1 MPNYER
7 HYKAL
12 ELPKILTLLA
22 EQAGCK
28 DTYNLALALTPSS
41 DYDTVSAELE
51 KANDAYMLLQ
61 RFGAPSLA
69 GVVNPKGMLK
79 RADAGAVLS
88 MSELLAVAE
97 VLRCI
102 RSLTEWKKRC
112 EGVSTTL
119 DFLFESLVP
128 NKKLEERLFASILS
142 EEEMDDNASPELADI
157 RRRIR
162 IAGIRVREQLDGM
175 VRSQTYQKY
184 LQESIVTLRDGR
196 FVLPV
201 RAEYRNEIKGLV
213 HDTSSSGATLFI
225 EPMAVVEANNEIRVL
240 QTKEKAEI
248 ERILALLSAECAG
261 VAGEISGSYDC
272 VIDLDLYFAKAKLA
286 DRMRAAK
293 PNLSTAGVIDL
304 KKARHPL
311 IDREKVVPTDIR
323 LGQDFD
329 TLVVTGP
336 NTGGKTVTLKTVG
349 LLTLMAMCGL
359 LLPCA
364 DGSTI
369 GLYSKVLADIGDEQ
383 SIEQSLS
390 TFSAHMT
397 NIIAVLQMADEH
409 TLVLLD
415 ELGAGTDPVEGAA
428 LAISI
433 LDHLRWAK
441 CRVAATTHY
450 AELKVYALE
459 TAGVEN
465 ACCEFDVETLR
476 PTYKLLIGVPGRSN
490 AFAISQRLGLDG
502 SIIDRAR
509 AMVSSENTRFEDVV
523 SGLEQTRQELEKE
536 KELAQLKRWEAET
549 ANSEIQSH
557 KKRLELEKEKE
568 LERARREA
576 RNIVER
582 VRFEAQQL
590 IDELT
595 EIKKQ
600 KDDEAFS
607 KLAAEAKA
615 QFNSKVSKLS
625 ATADPVI
632 IKRDENYVLPRALKV
647 GDTVLMMD
655 VDQEGTVVRLPDKD
669 SMVAVEAGILK
680 TKTPLA
686 NLRLIEGKRKRIT
699 EQAVSRRTVKSAVQ
713 AQAKTEV
720 DLRGMNL
727 EEALMELDRFIDE
740 CVLMHL
746 EVISIIHGKGTGV
759 LRKGVQLHLKSHPNI
774 AAYRLGVYGEGES
787 GVTIATLK

>member
-1 MPNYER
+1 MPDFER
-7 HYKAL
+7 HYRAL

-22 EQAGCK
+22 EQASCK
-28 DTYNLALALTPSS
+28 DTYGLALELKPSS
-41 DYDTVSAELE
+41 DYNTVNAELD

-61 RFGAPSLA
+61 RFGAPTLS
-69 GVVNPKGMLK
+69 GVTNPKGMLR
-79 RADAGAVLS
+79 RASAGAVLS
-88 MSELLAVAE
+88 MGELLSIAE

-112 EGVSTTL
+112 EGISTTL
-119 DFLFESLVP
+119 DYLFESLVP
-128 NKKLEERLFASILS
+128 NKKLEEKIFTSILS
-142 EEEMDDNASPELADI
+142 EDEMDDNASPELAEL
-157 RRRIR
+157 RRKIKG
-162 IAGIRVREQLDGM
+162 AGMRVREQLEGM

-184 LQESIVTLRDGR
+184 LQEAIVTLRDGR

-201 RAEYRNEIKGLV
+201 RVEYRNEVKGLV

-248 ERILALLSAECAG
+248 ERILVQLSAECAEY
-261 VAGEISGSYDC
+261 ADATCGSYDC
-272 VIDLDLYFAKAKLA
+272 LIDIDLYFSKARLA
-286 DRMRAAK
+286 DRMRASR
-293 PNLSTAGVIDL
+293 PNLSANGVIEL

-311 IDREKVVPTDIR
+311 IDRDKVVPTDIR
-323 LGQDFD
+323 LGQQFD

-336 NTGGKTVTLKTVG
+336 NTGGKTVTLKTIG
-349 LLTLMAMCGL
+349 LFTLMAMCGL

-369 GLYSKVLADIGDEQ
+369 GLYDKVLADIGDEQ

-390 TFSAHMT
+390 TFSSHMT
-397 NIIAVLQMADEH
+397 NIIAILQVADEH

-428 LAISI
+428 LAISV

-459 TAGVEN
+459 TRQVEN

-509 AMVSSENTRFEDVV
+509 VMVSSENTRFEDVV
-523 SGLEQTRQELEKE
+523 SGLEQTRQQLEKE
-536 KELAQLKRWEAET
+536 KELAQRQRWDAET
-549 ANSEIQSH
+549 ANAEIQNH
-557 KKRLELEKEKE
+557 KKKLELEKEKE

-582 VRFEAQQL
+582 VRYEAQQL

-595 EIKKQ
+595 ELKKQ
-600 KDDEAFS
+600 KDNEAFS
-607 KLAAEAKA
+607 RMAAEAKA
-615 QFNSKVSKLS
+615 QFNSKVSKLQ

-632 IKRDENYVLPRALKV
+632 TKKDENYVLPRALKV
-647 GDTVLMMD
+647 GDTVLLMD

-669 SMVAVEAGILK
+669 GMVAVEAGILK

-686 NLRLIEGKRKRIT
+686 NLKLVEGKRKHT
-699 EQAVSRRTVKSAVQ
+699 EQPTARRNVKSTVQ
-713 AQAKTEV
+713 IQAKTEV

-740 CVLMHL
+740 CVLLHL

-759 LRKGVQLHLKSHPNI
+759 LRKGVQAHLKTHPNI
-774 AAYRLGVYGEGES
+774 ESYRLGVYGEGES